1 MIINPAAVLIKTILL
16 SPTDS
21 TPIANDPKYDKN
33 PIRGYMIMA
42 NITIMA
48 KFLNTSPVGLKEDS
62 MDPMCNPEDN
72 RAPKILTKSPLS
84 PENNGTNA
92 KILGLLKIVEKL
104 LFKMVPAVVPN
115 SDDRNSVGVL
125 CIIIF
130 LSWFPRFIP

>member
-1 MIINPAAVLIKTILL
+1 
-16 SPTDS
+16 
-21 TPIANDPKYDKN
+21 
-33 PIRGYMIMA
+33 
-42 NITIMA
+42 MA
-48 KFLNTSPVGLKEDS
+48 KFLSADSVGLKEDL

-72 RAPKILTKSPLS
+72 LAPKMLTRSPLC

-92 KILGLLKIVEKL
+92 RMLGLFRIVEKL

-130 LSWFPRFIP
+130 LR